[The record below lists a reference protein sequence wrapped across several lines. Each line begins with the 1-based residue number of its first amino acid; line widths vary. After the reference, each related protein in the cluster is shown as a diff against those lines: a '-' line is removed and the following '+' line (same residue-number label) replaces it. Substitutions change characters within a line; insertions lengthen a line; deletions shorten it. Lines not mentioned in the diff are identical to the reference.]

1 MSTTRATRSPLSSEC
16 RRLRDLYLPNHWHES
31 VTELTLST
39 CSAFDEDRRRNIEI
53 TPWDR
58 EFYNVDQSEIFDIVL
73 AANYLDI
80 KQLL

>member
-1 MSTTRATRSPLSSEC
+1 MADEVMPTSP
-16 RRLRDLYLPNHWHES
+16 YL
-31 VTELTLST
+31 T
-39 CSAFDEDRRRNIEI
+39 SAFDEDRRRNIEI